1 MKLLIL
7 AIATVLSMNL
17 ALANDSSVYTLYRT
31 YISKSDGR
39 VHLATFDA
47 KESKTVNQGN
57 CQATAE
63 LWNRREK
70 SAKFWCELGRYKE

>member
-1 MKLLIL
+1 MKFLCTCLI
-7 AIATVLSMNL
+7 ALSCMGFV
-17 ALANDSSVYTLYRT
+17 LANDSSTYTLYRT
-31 YISKSDGR
+31 YINKSDGR

-47 KESKTVNQGN
+47 KESKGVNQAN

-63 LWNRREK
+63 LWNKREK